1 MGNIDEG
8 ELRERGRRREV
19 FRGEK
24 GRKEK
29 LMRAE
34 IHTEKGGGETNR
46 HCSYRSKKKCQ
57 SNRERNSDI
66 EH

>member
-19 FRGEK
+19 FRGEN

-34 IHTEKGGGETNR
+34 IHTEKGRGETNR
-46 HCSYRSKKKCQ
+46 HCSYKQEKMSIKQ
-57 SNRERNSDI
+57 RERNNDI